1 MTKHVLAGR
10 APGMTLIEI
19 VIGIALFALA
29 SMPIIGLFGRGA
41 SYTQANADHIAAMH
55 RASSYMRGL
64 LSLPFRDVP
73 LGRPVTL
80 DQTFGSATDNQ
91 IHIPAAE
98 VIDGNEFNYRLR
110 IDNVVRDQVSGD
122 FWFEVKPGPGTPAR
136 MTAFRKFIRIEFEV
150 SWTSKLTQQLER
162 FTLFLYKGDLG

>member
-1 MTKHVLAGR
+1 MVKFALLGR
-10 APGMTLIEI
+10 SYGMTMIE
-19 VIGIALFALA
+19 VVMGIALFALA

-80 DQTFGSATDNQ
+80 NQTFGSDANNQ
-91 IHIPAAE
+91 VVIPDSE

-110 IDNVVRDQVSGD
+110 IDNVVRDHASGD

-136 MTAFRKFIRIEFEV
+136 MTALRKFIRIEFEV
-150 SWTSKLTQQLER
+150 SWTSKLTQKVER